1 MILRLTP
8 RERLDRCSRGV
19 FRTPIPAG
27 AKKIL
32 HPVRYFAPLG
42 DIPVRKAFPGGG
54 AAHPDSEV

>member
-1 MILRLTP
+1 MSMRPAP

-19 FRTPIPAG
+19 FSDAG
-27 AKKIL
+27 PRRRKKIL